1 MSKFWYLV
9 KYSLK
14 RRIKTKSFVIANII
28 MAILLIGIINLP
40 TIIKKFGG
48 DFDDTKVYYVF
59 DETNKAYNYMN
70 SSIVEGMNLQLEL
83 QEDSFN
89 IENKKSLLK
98 KCDGILVLSFQ
109 DEILKMEIYANDISL
124 TQETYLTNLV
134 TIAKSAIWEE
144 TASEEVIDQVTTL
157 LTSPIIDKHLKNK
170 EDSSEKAILGMV
182 STIIILPLFIFIVMM
197 MQFVGTEILEEKSSR
212 SIEYIISNIEPGK
225 HFGSKIISAI
235 IFVVVQFLILFV
247 AGVLGVVIS
256 NVIGDGFANSISS
269 VGASAAEVNIIGD
282 ITSKIPSM
290 LAVIFLFCI
299 LGYALYLVLIA
310 VFSSMATS
318 LEDFQQFQTPV
329 MICIMVAFYISI
341 FGMNFEGSLFIKK
354 MGYIPLFSPM
364 LAPVLFI
371 NGTFGLME
379 VIIAALILIVLDIVV
394 VKFGVPLYR
403 VSILDYSQDRLFA
416 KFKKMI
422 KKSKYK

>member
-144 TASEEVIDQVTTL
+144 TASEENNID
-157 LTSPIIDKHLKNK
+157 
-170 EDSSEKAILGMV
+170 
-182 STIIILPLFIFIVMM
+182 
-197 MQFVGTEILEEKSSR
+197 
-212 SIEYIISNIEPGK
+212 
-225 HFGSKIISAI
+225 
-235 IFVVVQFLILFV
+235 
-247 AGVLGVVIS
+247 
-256 NVIGDGFANSISS
+256 NV
-269 VGASAAEVNIIGD
+269 E
-282 ITSKIPSM
+282 
-290 LAVIFLFCI
+290 
-299 LGYALYLVLIA
+299 
-310 VFSSMATS
+310 
-318 LEDFQQFQTPV
+318 
-329 MICIMVAFYISI
+329 
-341 FGMNFEGSLFIKK
+341 
-354 MGYIPLFSPM
+354 
-364 LAPVLFI
+364 
-371 NGTFGLME
+371 
-379 VIIAALILIVLDIVV
+379 
-394 VKFGVPLYR
+394 
-403 VSILDYSQDRLFA
+403 
-416 KFKKMI
+416 
-422 KKSKYK
+422 